1 MRNSVRAAWLFAL
14 ALTALARP
22 ASADTRTCTVY
33 RAQTPPRLDAS
44 FDDECWRSV
53 PWQTGFTYF
62 GGAEVGPLF
71 QTQFAMLW
79 DDQCLYVAVRA
90 LEPEPA
96 GLVQRAPRG
105 SNDLFRDDHIEIFLS
120 PGTERS
126 DWRQFVVNTVG
137 RALEFTYAQKKAAG
151 RQAMPDAPPWRC
163 ACATRTACW
172 EVALAIPLAELKI
185 EPREGTLFAGNV
197 TRARAVEQPELYRTA
212 WATLLKGA
220 DESEAF
226 VTFRLGGLP
235 PPEAA
240 SWSLAVDP
248 NSDRVTTAPGDRFTG
263 TVLGL
268 GDDGW
273 LHMRCPEFPNEV
285 RVRASALD
293 RIELTTAG
301 PPGTGARI
309 ALANGDFVLAEV
321 RSIGPDQTVL
331 ASEALGELTLPT
343 PSLSEVRFSAAAQPF
358 LDTPFGAGGM
368 GSWMAVRGKWNFE
381 NGQLASPGD
390 ATDGSIIA
398 AILPQDGPVT
408 FAADVQASED
418 APLDCEMI
426 LFASETG
433 WMGERPP
440 AVLGP
445 AAAPSQRSGVM
456 FAFRSS
462 GSDSVGVSKGAPAT
476 RRDWAQALP
485 FSQQR
490 VRSVRLRCSYD
501 PRDGTIRAWQDDQAQ
516 GPITSGRPGPKD
528 GRYVVFVAFAPVSIK
543 RLCVL
548 PGVVPPDAA
557 PEPAAGSVRVT
568 LTNGSAIT
576 AQSVA
581 LADGLFSLQTGHDQ
595 MQPDPA
601 QVACIR
607 FPAPSGK
614 PPAPEAAVR
623 VVTSEGRFTLRSC
636 TLSADRLMGQSDIL
650 GALSIPRD
658 RVRSILFLRPSP

>member
-1 MRNSVRAAWLFAL
+1 MRNSLRAAWVLAL
-14 ALTALARP
+14 ALAVLVRP
-22 ASADTRTCTVY
+22 ASAETRNCTVF
-33 RAQTPPRLDAS
+33 RAKMPPRLDAS
-44 FDDECWRSV
+44 FDDECWRGV

-79 DDQCLYVAVRA
+79 DDQCLYLAVRA

-96 GLVQRAPRG
+96 GLVARAPRG

-120 PGTERS
+120 PGTDRS
-126 DWRQFVVNTVG
+126 DWRQFLVNPLG
-137 RALEFTYAQKKAAG
+137 QALEFTYAQKKAAG
-151 RQAMPDAPPWRC
+151 RQVMPDTPPWRC

-172 EVALAIPLAELKI
+172 ELALAIPLAELKI
-185 EPREGTLFAGNV
+185 EPREGAAFTGNV

-226 VTFRLGGLP
+226 VAFRLGGLP
-235 PPEAA
+235 PPEVAG
-240 SWSLAVDP
+240 WSLAVDP
-248 NSDRVTTAPGDRFTG
+248 NSDRVTTVPGDRFTG

-301 PPGTGARI
+301 PPGTGDRI
-309 ALANGDFVLAEV
+309 ALANGDYVLGEV
-321 RSIGPDQTVL
+321 RTIGPDQTVV

-343 PSLSEVRFSAAAQPF
+343 PRLSEVRFSAAAQPF
-358 LDTPFGAGGM
+358 LDTPFDAGGM

-381 NGQLASPGD
+381 GAQLASPGD

-408 FAADVQASED
+408 FEADVQASED

-440 AVLGP
+440 AVFGP

-462 GSDSVGVSKGAPAT
+462 GSDSVGVSKGAPAA

-501 PRDGTIRAWQDDQAQ
+501 PKDGTIRAWQDDQAQ

-528 GRYVVFVAFAPVSIK
+528 GRYVVFVGVRAGLDQAPA
-543 RLCVL
+543 R
-548 PGVVPPDAA
+548 
-557 PEPAAGSVRVT
+557 AAGRRASGRRAGT
-568 LTNGSAIT
+568 GGRI
-576 AQSVA
+576 
-581 LADGLFSLQTGHDQ
+581 GPGHDDERQ
-595 MQPDPA
+595 
-601 QVACIR
+601 
-607 FPAPSGK
+607 
-614 PPAPEAAVR
+614 
-623 VVTSEGRFTLRSC
+623 
-636 TLSADRLMGQSDIL
+636 
-650 GALSIPRD
+650 RD
-658 RVRSILFLRPSP
+658 HRDSP